1 MKVFLVMMAGSSSKI
16 YSFCSEDYMQDGNW
30 EYCLNTIFLFYRY
43 KKPLILNKKIKNK
56 FTFLCPDT
64 L

>member
-1 MKVFLVMMAGSSSKI
+1 
-16 YSFCSEDYMQDGNW
+16 MQDGNW